1 MAMTL
6 LFYGTRGAIMAASRE
21 RLIYGGHTSCVT
33 LSEGNDTLIIDAG
46 FGIANLSAELGA
58 KLPLAK
64 GGHTFHILL
73 THFHWDHIQ
82 GLQYF
87 SPIYF
92 KGNRVNVYTPFPV
105 EVVQDVMNLLLDG
118 SYTPFDGLLSLP
130 CEWRFHQL
138 EGITRIG
145 ELSVAFHPTAHV
157 GECYAY
163 RVSGEAGRVSY
174 VTDHDGAPSAVNE
187 SLIKWAQG
195 SDILIHE
202 ATFTP
207 GEYQRNPD
215 LGHSSFIS
223 ALQNAQLVGAP
234 LTLLTHNHAL
244 RSDSELSEHER
255 YLEHLY
261 NTRERRIA
269 FARETIPYRIGGV
282 TDPSLI
288 PT

>member
-6 LFYGTRGAIMAASRE
+6 MFYGTRGAIMSASRE
-21 RLIYGGHTSCVT
+21 RLIYGGHTSCLVI
-33 LSEGNDTLIIDAG
+33 SEGDDSLIIDAG
-46 FGIANLSAELGA
+46 FGIANLSNELS
-58 KLPLAK
+58 KLLSLAK

-92 KGNRVNVYTPFPV
+92 KGNRINVYTPFEV
-105 EVVQDVMNLLLDG
+105 EVVKEVMNLLLDG
-118 SYTPFDGLLSLP
+118 SYTPFNGLVSLP
-130 CEWRFHQL
+130 CEWLFHKL
-138 EGITRIG
+138 EGITRVG
-145 ELSVAFHPTAHV
+145 DLSVSFHPTVHS

-163 RVSGEAGRVSY
+163 RVSGEAGRITY
-174 VTDHDGAPSAVNE
+174 VTDHDGAPSATNE
-187 SLIKWAQG
+187 SLLKWAQG

-207 GEYQRNPD
+207 AEYQRTPD

-223 ALQNAQLVGAP
+223 ALQNAQAVGAP

-261 NTRERRIA
+261 NTRERKIA
-269 FARETIPYRIGGV
+269 FARENISY
-282 TDPSLI
+282 SL
-288 PT
+288 